1 MRRNPFFHIFNGLSG
16 RTSFRRRLFISFLA
30 ITIPILAAM
39 ALVSYALTSSST
51 KQTLIQA
58 QQMQLGQFMSKLS
71 TVYENTESVSRD
83 IILSSDVQQF
93 VTQASDTGT
102 FPDDAAISY
111 TISAMT
117 SDRDYIGSI
126 VITSKNT
133 TLYSTSSAYTD
144 IASFSNIKK
153 KWWYNDM
160 TSGGFS
166 SKWYP
171 YATLTSQSWLSQ
183 QTGKIPNQ
191 MNSHMLARPIY
202 NVLTPA
208 ELVGYVMIYLDDDY
222 MQQLWRDIDWGK
234 TTNLYLLDDD
244 GEILGSNLP
253 LRNYSELINSVGT
266 DPDTSVEKL
275 NGQTFIYS
283 CTDFGLNDWKVCMIT
298 PYSELNGTASTVI
311 ALLILLII
319 ALIITIA
326 LLSRMSSINMSKPI
340 STLSDVMDEYNGTKA
355 RADNALVS
363 IYEKRTDEIGGI
375 YRSYKQL
382 QDRVENLIS
391 EIYVK
396 NLEKKDA
403 ELALLQSQINPHF
416 LYNTLDSINW
426 IALMN
431 DQTEIS
437 NMITAL
443 SDTFRLSLMKSNGY
457 YVKLVDEIEYV
468 KSYLMLQKFRYSDR
482 LSYNIDMPESCETLE
497 IPRFI
502 LQPLVEN
509 SLKHGIDKLQN
520 PGEVNI
526 SIERTE
532 TLNIN
537 VANTGVAVDLNK
549 LGELLTYDPNTSE
562 LLSFNSGGYG
572 VQNIY
577 RRIKTICGEEY
588 GMSYRIERNRTVCC
602 VTLPIRE

>member
-1 MRRNPFFHIFNGLSG
+1 MSG
-16 RTSFRRRLFISFLA
+16 RTSFRRRLFISFLT
-30 ITIPILAAM
+30 ITIPIIAAM
-39 ALVSYALTSSST
+39 ALVSYALTSAST

-58 QQMQLGQFMSKLS
+58 QQTQLEQFISKLH

-83 IILSSDVQQF
+83 IILSSDVQQY
-93 VTQASDTGT
+93 VTQATASGT
-102 FPDDAAISY
+102 FPDDASVSY
-111 TISAMT
+111 TISAMM
-117 SDRDYIGSI
+117 SGRDYIDSI
-126 VITSKNT
+126 VITSRYT

-166 SKWYP
+166 CRWYP
-171 YATLTSQSWLSQ
+171 YATLTGQSWLSQ
-183 QTGKIPNQ
+183 QMGEIPRQTNT
-191 MNSHMLARPIY
+191 HMLARPIY
-202 NVLTPA
+202 NILTPS
-208 ELVGYVMIYLDDDY
+208 ELVGYVMIYLNDDY
-222 MQQLWRDIDWGK
+222 MQQLWRGIDWGS
-234 TTNLYLLDDD
+234 TTNLYLLDDE
-244 GEILGSNLP
+244 GEIFSSNLP
-253 LRNYSELINSVGT
+253 MRDYTALIDSVGT
-266 DPDTSVEKL
+266 GSGTSVEQL
-275 NGQTFIYS
+275 DGSTFIYS
-283 CTDFGLNDWKVCMIT
+283 CKDFDLNGWKVCMIT
-298 PYSELNGTASTVI
+298 PYSELNGSASTVI
-311 ALLILLII
+311 SLLVLLII
-319 ALIITIA
+319 ALIIIIA
-326 LLSRMSSINMSKPI
+326 LLSRMSSINMSRPI
-340 STLSDVMDEYNGTKA
+340 STLSEVMDEYNGTKA
-355 RADNALVS
+355 RADNSLVT
-363 IYEKRTDEIGGI
+363 IYEKRTDEIGDI

-382 QDRVENLIS
+382 QDRVENLIN

-457 YVKLVDEIEYV
+457 YVKLIDEIEYV
-468 KSYLMLQKFRYSDR
+468 KSYLMLQKFRYGDR
-482 LSYNIDMPESCETLE
+482 LSYAVDMPEDCEILE

-509 SLKHGIDKLQN
+509 SLKHGIDKLLN
-520 PGEVNI
+520 PGEINI
-526 SIERTE
+526 SIERTD
-532 TLNIN
+532 TLNIH
-537 VANTGVAVDLNK
+537 VANTGVAVDLDK
-549 LGELLTYDPNTSE
+549 LRKLLTYDPKTSE